1 MTAQP
6 DFAQVKASPVS
17 LVCDTSGS
25 MMTGI
30 DPMDDKSEPRINGL
44 NRGLRAGH
52 EFILKHRTLSRSAM
66 IGLTTIDDPVQ
77 SFPYQPVNEFQP
89 PTLEAHGYTLFGQAL
104 QRACDDLAAL
114 LHRLNAEGRPYN
126 TTTMLIISDGAPHG
140 EPASDTRD
148 GIDRVK
154 SLEQA
159 KQIFV
164 VPAGITRED
173 CDRLDAMGFQTRAVC
188 IAEIQWEELF
198 RIVTASAG
206 ALAGGQRPM
215 VV

>member
-17 LVCDTSGS
+17 LICDTSGS
-25 MMTGI
+25 MMSGI
-30 DPMDDKSEPRINGL
+30 DPKDDKSEPRIDGL
-44 NRGLRAGH
+44 NRGLCVGND
-52 EFILKHRTLSRSAM
+52 FMKKHRLLSRSAL

-77 SFPYQPVNEFQP
+77 SFPYQTISEFQP
-89 PTLEAHGYTLFGQAL
+89 PTLKTHGYTLFGQAL
-104 QRACDDLAAL
+104 NRACDDLAAI

-126 TTTMLIISDGAPHG
+126 TTTMLIMSDGAPNG
-140 EPASDTRD
+140 ETASETRD

-154 SLEQA
+154 SLEQS

-215 VV
+215 IV